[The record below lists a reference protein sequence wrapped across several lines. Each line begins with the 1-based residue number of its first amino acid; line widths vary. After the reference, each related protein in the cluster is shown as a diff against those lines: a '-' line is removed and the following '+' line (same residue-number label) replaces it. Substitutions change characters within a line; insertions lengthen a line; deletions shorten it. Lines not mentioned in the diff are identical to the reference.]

1 MVLQLWYNKAIYDYI
16 AKAGDYVKRP
26 EKKFEKYWYAGL
38 TGFCVIVAAVVVYLI
53 FSNISGVGSV
63 LSAINT
69 ALFPVYIGIV
79 VAYLLAPLV
88 DKIEH
93 FLFVPLFQKVY
104 KGKKNKAQ
112 NHARGFSVFVVLI
125 LALLVVFGLLMLVIP
140 ELVNSISGFA
150 SNLPGYYDNMIKW
163 GNKMFQSYP
172 KLAELYAQFSSTIY
186 ENLLAWLQNDLLPN
200 SNKLL
205 STVTDGLVNAA
216 SVLLDL
222 FIGLIISIYLLAGK
236 ENFCAQAKK
245 IMYAIFPAKSVNHL
259 LDILGETHTIFAKF
273 ISGKIIDSLIIGII
287 TFILLNIAGIPYTV
301 LISVLI
307 GVTNIIPFFGPYIGT
322 IPSAILVFIAAPSK
336 GILFLVLII
345 ILMQVDGN
353 IVSPKIL
360 GDSIGLE
367 SFWILFSILFFG
379 SLFGVLGMICAVP
392 VFAILYR
399 IAKRWCATR
408 LAKKE
413 MPTETAYYRRENESL
428 KKTDEIK

>member
-1 MVLQLWYNKAIYDYI
+1 M
-16 AKAGDYVKRP
+16 KRP
-26 EKKFEKYWYAGL
+26 EKKYEKYWYAGL
-38 TGFCVIVAAVVVYLI
+38 TGFCVIVTSVLVYLL
-53 FSNISGVGSV
+53 FSNIRGVGSV

-69 ALFPVYIGIV
+69 ALFPVYIGII
-79 VAYLLAPLV
+79 VAYLLSPLV
-88 DKIEH
+88 DKMEQ
-93 FLFVPLFQKVY
+93 FVFIPLWKKVY
-104 KGKKNKAQ
+104 KEKKNKIKGL
-112 NHARGFSVFVVLI
+112 ARGCSVFVVLI

-150 SNLPGYYDNMIKW
+150 RNLPSYYSNMIKW
-163 GNKMFQSYP
+163 GNEMFDSYP
-172 KLAELYAQFSSTIY
+172 KLAEYYAKFSSSIY
-186 ENLLAWLQNDLLPN
+186 AKLFDWLQNDFLPN

-205 STVTDGLVNAA
+205 TTVTDGVVNAA
-216 SVLLDL
+216 SVLVNL
-222 FIGLIISIYLLAGK
+222 FIGMIVSIYLMAGK

-245 IMYAIFPAKSVNHL
+245 IMYAFFSTKRVHHF
-259 LDILGETHTIFAKF
+259 LDVLGETHSIFAKF
-273 ISGKIIDSLIIGII
+273 ISGKILDSLIIGII
-287 TFILLNIAGIPYTV
+287 TFIMLSIAGIPYTV

-360 GDSIGLE
+360 GDSIGLD

-392 VFAILYR
+392 VFAIIYR
-399 IAKRWCATR
+399 IIKRWCATR
-408 LAKKE
+408 LANKE
-413 MPTETAYYRRENESL
+413 MPTETAYYRSENASL
-428 KKTDEIK
+428 KQSDEIK